1 MTITLDPITI
11 STLVALIL
19 ASVSVFVWMGNK
31 LSNRVDRLESDVSEL
46 KEGQKRILEL
56 LHQHIGYHSG
66 LVVGASPGAI
76 QPGG

>member
-19 ASVSVFVWMGNK
+19 ASVSVFVWMGK

-46 KEGQKRILEL
+46 KEGQKQILEL